1 MTPQQPRDERNPGAI
16 DYFHRRIDDFDSIY
30 NADRRRGLRAWLDRT
45 LRASVHER
53 FRLAFNLLGDMAGR
67 SVLDIGCGTGRY
79 MFESVRRGAID
90 VIGLDAAAGAVEA
103 ASRMAR
109 DLGMEKRVEF
119 HQTDFMDY
127 EPGRKFNVIFA
138 IGYFD
143 YILTP
148 QAHIAKMLEH
158 CDQFLYVSFPK
169 IWHPMTPIRK
179 VRLTLNNCPVR
190 FYSKERIKRLLA
202 EAGCFEYDLREVS
215 RDFILIIKR

>member
-1 MTPQQPRDERNPGAI
+1 MTSQLPRDRRNPGAI

-30 NADRRRGLRAWLDRT
+30 RSEQRTGLRAWLDRT

-79 MFESVRRGAID
+79 MFESVKRGAVD
-90 VIGLDAAAGAVEA
+90 VVGLDAASGAIEA
-103 ASRMAR
+103 ARLMAR

-119 HQTDFMDY
+119 HQADFMDY
-127 EPGRKFNVIFA
+127 EPRRKFNVIFA
-138 IGYFD
+138 IGYYD

-148 QAHIAKMLEH
+148 QPHLSKMLALN
-158 CDQFLYVSFPK
+158 DQFLFASFPK

-179 VRLTLNNCPVR
+179 ARLALNNCPVR
-190 FYSKERIKRLLA
+190 FYSKGRVKRLLV
-202 EAGCFEYDLREVS
+202 EAGRSAYELREVS
-215 RDFILIIKR
+215 RDFILIIRQ